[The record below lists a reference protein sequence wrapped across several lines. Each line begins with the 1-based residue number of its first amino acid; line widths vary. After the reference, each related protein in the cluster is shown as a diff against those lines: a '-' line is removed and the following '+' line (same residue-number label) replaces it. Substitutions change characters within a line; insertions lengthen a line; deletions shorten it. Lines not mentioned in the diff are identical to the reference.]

1 MPSWGVHLGIANKVL
16 KNIDNIDKNLFMF
29 GNVTP
34 DINNGYVIKNVS
46 KIIAHKITHYDGEK
60 DFKGYRRF
68 YIKYAK
74 YIQDPVILGS
84 LTHLMTD
91 YYYNNITYTKKAIWD
106 EKRESIIG
114 VKLNNGKQ
122 IKCNKEE
129 LRKLKRNDFRIYA
142 DYVYKN
148 SKFEDLKF
156 DEKILSVNQIVDEF
170 AITKKESEETIQYI
184 NKYINGEKFIIDM
197 CEKHEYLM
205 YTKQEMENMEK
216 ECVQFITEFLK
227 RIKNIII
234 GKTAGFCYGVKEY
247 IESLKKE
254 IEEFDF
260 SNYKVTSI
268 YIGGG
273 TPSYIDSIYIVEIL
287 SELKEKLKCNLIEF
301 KDIEITIEVNPGTVD
316 TKKLNDYKKSGIN
329 RLSIGLQSTKNDIL
343 KKIGRIHTYQEFLE
357 IYKLA
362 RETGFKNINIDLMI
376 GIPEQKIGDLK
387 NTLQDIIKLE
397 PEHISVYSLIIE
409 ENTPI
414 EKMLENGEIK
424 LPDEDLE
431 RNMYWYVKNT
441 LELNGY
447 NHYEISNFAKLGKE
461 SRHNLNCWNQ
471 EEYIG
476 FGVAA
481 HSYLNGIR
489 FSNTINVEEYIQHI
503 ENNRKEENI
512 QIEESQ
518 SLEDKK
524 NEFMMLGFRKI
535 QGVDIARFK
544 EKFIDN
550 PIFLYRENL
559 NKLVE
564 EGLIEV
570 DLNHIKLT
578 NKGIDLANL
587 VFEEFVDDC

>member
-1 MPSWGVHLGIANKVL
+1 MLNELGIYIHIPFCKQKCYYCDFVSYSNK
-16 KNIDNIDKNLFMF
+16 
-29 GNVTP
+29 
-34 DINNGYVIKNVS
+34 
-46 KIIAHKITHYDGEK
+46 
-60 DFKGYRRF
+60 
-68 YIKYAK
+68 
-74 YIQDPVILGS
+74 
-84 LTHLMTD
+84 
-91 YYYNNITYTKKAIWD
+91 
-106 EKRESIIG
+106 
-114 VKLNNGKQ
+114 
-122 IKCNKEE
+122 C
-129 LRKLKRNDFRIYA
+129 
-142 DYVYKN
+142 
-148 SKFEDLKF
+148 
-156 DEKILSVNQIVDEF
+156 
-170 AITKKESEETIQYI
+170 SE
-184 NKYINGEKFIIDM
+184 
-197 CEKHEYLM
+197 
-205 YTKQEMENMEK
+205 
-216 ECVQFITEFLK
+216 
-227 RIKNIII
+227 
-234 GKTAGFCYGVKEY
+234 VKEY

-254 IEEFDF
+254 IKEFDF

-287 SELKEKLKCNLIEF
+287 SKLKEKLKCNLIEF

-316 TKKLNDYKKSGIN
+316 TKKLNDYKKLGIN

-376 GIPEQKIGDLK
+376 GIPGQKIGDLK

-550 PIFLYRENL
+550 PILLYRENL

>member
-1 MPSWGVHLGIANKVL
+1 MLNELGIYIHIPFCKQKCYYCDFVSYSNK
-16 KNIDNIDKNLFMF
+16 
-29 GNVTP
+29 
-34 DINNGYVIKNVS
+34 
-46 KIIAHKITHYDGEK
+46 
-60 DFKGYRRF
+60 
-68 YIKYAK
+68 
-74 YIQDPVILGS
+74 
-84 LTHLMTD
+84 
-91 YYYNNITYTKKAIWD
+91 
-106 EKRESIIG
+106 
-114 VKLNNGKQ
+114 
-122 IKCNKEE
+122 C
-129 LRKLKRNDFRIYA
+129 
-142 DYVYKN
+142 
-148 SKFEDLKF
+148 
-156 DEKILSVNQIVDEF
+156 
-170 AITKKESEETIQYI
+170 SE
-184 NKYINGEKFIIDM
+184 
-197 CEKHEYLM
+197 
-205 YTKQEMENMEK
+205 
-216 ECVQFITEFLK
+216 
-227 RIKNIII
+227 
-234 GKTAGFCYGVKEY
+234 VKEY

-376 GIPEQKIGDLK
+376 GIPGQKIGNLK

-447 NHYEISNFAKLGKE
+447 NHYEISNFAKFGKE

-489 FSNTINVEEYIQHI
+489 FSNTINVEEYIQHL

-550 PIFLYRENL
+550 PIFLYREKL

>member
-1 MPSWGVHLGIANKVL
+1 MLNELGIYIHIPFCKQKCYYCDFVSYSNK
-16 KNIDNIDKNLFMF
+16 
-29 GNVTP
+29 
-34 DINNGYVIKNVS
+34 
-46 KIIAHKITHYDGEK
+46 
-60 DFKGYRRF
+60 
-68 YIKYAK
+68 
-74 YIQDPVILGS
+74 
-84 LTHLMTD
+84 
-91 YYYNNITYTKKAIWD
+91 
-106 EKRESIIG
+106 
-114 VKLNNGKQ
+114 
-122 IKCNKEE
+122 C
-129 LRKLKRNDFRIYA
+129 
-142 DYVYKN
+142 
-148 SKFEDLKF
+148 
-156 DEKILSVNQIVDEF
+156 
-170 AITKKESEETIQYI
+170 SE
-184 NKYINGEKFIIDM
+184 
-197 CEKHEYLM
+197 
-205 YTKQEMENMEK
+205 
-216 ECVQFITEFLK
+216 
-227 RIKNIII
+227 
-234 GKTAGFCYGVKEY
+234 VKEY

-316 TKKLNDYKKSGIN
+316 TKKLNDYKKLGIN

-376 GIPEQKIGDLK
+376 GIPGQKIGDLK

-518 SLEDKK
+518 RLEDKK

-550 PIFLYRENL
+550 PILLYRENL

>member
-1 MPSWGVHLGIANKVL
+1 MLNELGIYIHIPFCKQKCYYCDFVSYSNK
-16 KNIDNIDKNLFMF
+16 
-29 GNVTP
+29 
-34 DINNGYVIKNVS
+34 
-46 KIIAHKITHYDGEK
+46 
-60 DFKGYRRF
+60 
-68 YIKYAK
+68 
-74 YIQDPVILGS
+74 
-84 LTHLMTD
+84 
-91 YYYNNITYTKKAIWD
+91 
-106 EKRESIIG
+106 
-114 VKLNNGKQ
+114 
-122 IKCNKEE
+122 C
-129 LRKLKRNDFRIYA
+129 
-142 DYVYKN
+142 
-148 SKFEDLKF
+148 
-156 DEKILSVNQIVDEF
+156 
-170 AITKKESEETIQYI
+170 SE
-184 NKYINGEKFIIDM
+184 
-197 CEKHEYLM
+197 
-205 YTKQEMENMEK
+205 
-216 ECVQFITEFLK
+216 
-227 RIKNIII
+227 
-234 GKTAGFCYGVKEY
+234 VKEY

-357 IYKLA
+357 INKLA

-376 GIPEQKIGDLK
+376 GIPGQKIGDLK

-481 HSYLNGIR
+481 HSYLNDIR

-550 PIFLYRENL
+550 PIFLYREKL

>member
-1 MPSWGVHLGIANKVL
+1 MLNELGIYIHIPFCKQKCYYCDFVSYSNK
-16 KNIDNIDKNLFMF
+16 
-29 GNVTP
+29 
-34 DINNGYVIKNVS
+34 
-46 KIIAHKITHYDGEK
+46 
-60 DFKGYRRF
+60 
-68 YIKYAK
+68 
-74 YIQDPVILGS
+74 
-84 LTHLMTD
+84 
-91 YYYNNITYTKKAIWD
+91 
-106 EKRESIIG
+106 
-114 VKLNNGKQ
+114 
-122 IKCNKEE
+122 C
-129 LRKLKRNDFRIYA
+129 
-142 DYVYKN
+142 
-148 SKFEDLKF
+148 
-156 DEKILSVNQIVDEF
+156 
-170 AITKKESEETIQYI
+170 SE
-184 NKYINGEKFIIDM
+184 
-197 CEKHEYLM
+197 
-205 YTKQEMENMEK
+205 
-216 ECVQFITEFLK
+216 
-227 RIKNIII
+227 
-234 GKTAGFCYGVKEY
+234 VKEY

-316 TKKLNDYKKSGIN
+316 TKKLNDYKKLGIN

-343 KKIGRIHTYQEFLE
+343 KKIGRIHTYQEFLK

-376 GIPEQKIGDLK
+376 GIPGQKIGDLK

-431 RNMYWYVKNT
+431 RNIYWYVKNT

>member
-1 MPSWGVHLGIANKVL
+1 MLNELGIYIHIPFCKQKCYYCDFVSYSNK
-16 KNIDNIDKNLFMF
+16 
-29 GNVTP
+29 
-34 DINNGYVIKNVS
+34 
-46 KIIAHKITHYDGEK
+46 
-60 DFKGYRRF
+60 
-68 YIKYAK
+68 
-74 YIQDPVILGS
+74 
-84 LTHLMTD
+84 
-91 YYYNNITYTKKAIWD
+91 
-106 EKRESIIG
+106 
-114 VKLNNGKQ
+114 
-122 IKCNKEE
+122 C
-129 LRKLKRNDFRIYA
+129 
-142 DYVYKN
+142 
-148 SKFEDLKF
+148 
-156 DEKILSVNQIVDEF
+156 
-170 AITKKESEETIQYI
+170 SE
-184 NKYINGEKFIIDM
+184 
-197 CEKHEYLM
+197 
-205 YTKQEMENMEK
+205 
-216 ECVQFITEFLK
+216 
-227 RIKNIII
+227 
-234 GKTAGFCYGVKEY
+234 VKEY

-316 TKKLNDYKKSGIN
+316 TKKLNDYKKLGIN

-376 GIPEQKIGDLK
+376 GIPGQKIGDLK

-447 NHYEISNFAKLGKE
+447 NHYEISNFAKFGKE

>member
-1 MPSWGVHLGIANKVL
+1 MEIGIYVHIPFCKQKCYYCDFVSYSNK
-16 KNIDNIDKNLFMF
+16 
-29 GNVTP
+29 
-34 DINNGYVIKNVS
+34 
-46 KIIAHKITHYDGEK
+46 
-60 DFKGYRRF
+60 
-68 YIKYAK
+68 
-74 YIQDPVILGS
+74 
-84 LTHLMTD
+84 
-91 YYYNNITYTKKAIWD
+91 
-106 EKRESIIG
+106 
-114 VKLNNGKQ
+114 
-122 IKCNKEE
+122 C
-129 LRKLKRNDFRIYA
+129 
-142 DYVYKN
+142 
-148 SKFEDLKF
+148 
-156 DEKILSVNQIVDEF
+156 
-170 AITKKESEETIQYI
+170 SE
-184 NKYINGEKFIIDM
+184 
-197 CEKHEYLM
+197 
-205 YTKQEMENMEK
+205 
-216 ECVQFITEFLK
+216 
-227 RIKNIII
+227 
-234 GKTAGFCYGVKEY
+234 VKEY

-376 GIPEQKIGDLK
+376 GIPGQKIGDLK

>member
-1 MPSWGVHLGIANKVL
+1 MLNELGIYIHIPFCKQKCYYCDFVSYSNK
-16 KNIDNIDKNLFMF
+16 
-29 GNVTP
+29 
-34 DINNGYVIKNVS
+34 
-46 KIIAHKITHYDGEK
+46 
-60 DFKGYRRF
+60 
-68 YIKYAK
+68 
-74 YIQDPVILGS
+74 
-84 LTHLMTD
+84 
-91 YYYNNITYTKKAIWD
+91 
-106 EKRESIIG
+106 
-114 VKLNNGKQ
+114 
-122 IKCNKEE
+122 C
-129 LRKLKRNDFRIYA
+129 
-142 DYVYKN
+142 
-148 SKFEDLKF
+148 
-156 DEKILSVNQIVDEF
+156 
-170 AITKKESEETIQYI
+170 SE
-184 NKYINGEKFIIDM
+184 
-197 CEKHEYLM
+197 
-205 YTKQEMENMEK
+205 
-216 ECVQFITEFLK
+216 
-227 RIKNIII
+227 
-234 GKTAGFCYGVKEY
+234 VKEY

-316 TKKLNDYKKSGIN
+316 TKKLNDYKKLGIN

-535 QGVDIARFK
+535 QGVDIAGFK

>member
-1 MPSWGVHLGIANKVL
+1 MLNELGIYIHIPFCKQKCYYCDFVSYSNK
-16 KNIDNIDKNLFMF
+16 
-29 GNVTP
+29 
-34 DINNGYVIKNVS
+34 
-46 KIIAHKITHYDGEK
+46 
-60 DFKGYRRF
+60 
-68 YIKYAK
+68 
-74 YIQDPVILGS
+74 
-84 LTHLMTD
+84 
-91 YYYNNITYTKKAIWD
+91 
-106 EKRESIIG
+106 
-114 VKLNNGKQ
+114 
-122 IKCNKEE
+122 C
-129 LRKLKRNDFRIYA
+129 
-142 DYVYKN
+142 
-148 SKFEDLKF
+148 
-156 DEKILSVNQIVDEF
+156 
-170 AITKKESEETIQYI
+170 SE
-184 NKYINGEKFIIDM
+184 
-197 CEKHEYLM
+197 
-205 YTKQEMENMEK
+205 
-216 ECVQFITEFLK
+216 
-227 RIKNIII
+227 
-234 GKTAGFCYGVKEY
+234 VKEY
-247 IESLKKE
+247 IESLKNE

-316 TKKLNDYKKSGIN
+316 TKKLNDYKKLGIN

-376 GIPEQKIGDLK
+376 GIPGQKIGDLK

-481 HSYLNGIR
+481 HSYLNDIR

-550 PIFLYRENL
+550 PIFLYREKL

>member
-1 MPSWGVHLGIANKVL
+1 MLNELGIYIHIPFCKQKCYYCDFVSYSNK
-16 KNIDNIDKNLFMF
+16 
-29 GNVTP
+29 
-34 DINNGYVIKNVS
+34 
-46 KIIAHKITHYDGEK
+46 
-60 DFKGYRRF
+60 
-68 YIKYAK
+68 
-74 YIQDPVILGS
+74 
-84 LTHLMTD
+84 
-91 YYYNNITYTKKAIWD
+91 
-106 EKRESIIG
+106 
-114 VKLNNGKQ
+114 
-122 IKCNKEE
+122 C
-129 LRKLKRNDFRIYA
+129 
-142 DYVYKN
+142 
-148 SKFEDLKF
+148 
-156 DEKILSVNQIVDEF
+156 
-170 AITKKESEETIQYI
+170 SE
-184 NKYINGEKFIIDM
+184 
-197 CEKHEYLM
+197 
-205 YTKQEMENMEK
+205 
-216 ECVQFITEFLK
+216 
-227 RIKNIII
+227 
-234 GKTAGFCYGVKEY
+234 VKEY

-316 TKKLNDYKKSGIN
+316 TKKLNDYKKLGIN

-376 GIPEQKIGDLK
+376 GIPGQKIGDLK

-489 FSNTINVEEYIQHI
+489 FSNTINVEEYIQHL

-550 PIFLYRENL
+550 PIFLYREKL

>member
-1 MPSWGVHLGIANKVL
+1 MLNELGIYIHIPFCKQ
-16 KNIDNIDKNLFMF
+16 KCYYCDF
-29 GNVTP
+29 
-34 DINNGYVIKNVS
+34 VS
-46 KIIAHKITHYDGEK
+46 Y
-60 DFKGYRRF
+60 
-68 YIKYAK
+68 
-74 YIQDPVILGS
+74 S
-84 LTHLMTD
+84 
-91 YYYNNITYTKKAIWD
+91 N
-106 EKRESIIG
+106 
-114 VKLNNGKQ
+114 
-122 IKCNKEE
+122 KCNE
-129 LRKLKRNDFRIYA
+129 
-142 DYVYKN
+142 
-148 SKFEDLKF
+148 
-156 DEKILSVNQIVDEF
+156 
-170 AITKKESEETIQYI
+170 
-184 NKYINGEKFIIDM
+184 
-197 CEKHEYLM
+197 
-205 YTKQEMENMEK
+205 
-216 ECVQFITEFLK
+216 
-227 RIKNIII
+227 
-234 GKTAGFCYGVKEY
+234 VKEY

-254 IEEFDF
+254 IKEFDF

-316 TKKLNDYKKSGIN
+316 TKKLNDYKKLGIN

-362 RETGFKNINIDLMI
+362 RKTGFKNINIDLMI
-376 GIPEQKIGDLK
+376 GIPGQKIGDLK

-481 HSYLNGIR
+481 HSYLNDIR

-512 QIEESQ
+512 QIEENQ

-550 PIFLYRENL
+550 PIFLYREKL

>member
-1 MPSWGVHLGIANKVL
+1 MLNELGIYIHIPFCKQKCYYCDFVSYSNK
-16 KNIDNIDKNLFMF
+16 
-29 GNVTP
+29 
-34 DINNGYVIKNVS
+34 
-46 KIIAHKITHYDGEK
+46 
-60 DFKGYRRF
+60 
-68 YIKYAK
+68 
-74 YIQDPVILGS
+74 
-84 LTHLMTD
+84 
-91 YYYNNITYTKKAIWD
+91 
-106 EKRESIIG
+106 
-114 VKLNNGKQ
+114 
-122 IKCNKEE
+122 C
-129 LRKLKRNDFRIYA
+129 
-142 DYVYKN
+142 
-148 SKFEDLKF
+148 
-156 DEKILSVNQIVDEF
+156 
-170 AITKKESEETIQYI
+170 SE
-184 NKYINGEKFIIDM
+184 
-197 CEKHEYLM
+197 
-205 YTKQEMENMEK
+205 
-216 ECVQFITEFLK
+216 
-227 RIKNIII
+227 
-234 GKTAGFCYGVKEY
+234 VKEY

-316 TKKLNDYKKSGIN
+316 TKKLNDYKKLGIN

-343 KKIGRIHTYQEFLE
+343 KKIGRIHTYQEFLK

-362 RETGFKNINIDLMI
+362 RETGFKNFNIDLMI
-376 GIPEQKIGDLK
+376 GIPGQKIGDLK

>member
-1 MPSWGVHLGIANKVL
+1 MLNELGIYIHIPFCKQKCYYCDFVSYSNK
-16 KNIDNIDKNLFMF
+16 
-29 GNVTP
+29 
-34 DINNGYVIKNVS
+34 
-46 KIIAHKITHYDGEK
+46 
-60 DFKGYRRF
+60 
-68 YIKYAK
+68 
-74 YIQDPVILGS
+74 
-84 LTHLMTD
+84 
-91 YYYNNITYTKKAIWD
+91 
-106 EKRESIIG
+106 
-114 VKLNNGKQ
+114 
-122 IKCNKEE
+122 C
-129 LRKLKRNDFRIYA
+129 
-142 DYVYKN
+142 
-148 SKFEDLKF
+148 
-156 DEKILSVNQIVDEF
+156 
-170 AITKKESEETIQYI
+170 SE
-184 NKYINGEKFIIDM
+184 
-197 CEKHEYLM
+197 
-205 YTKQEMENMEK
+205 
-216 ECVQFITEFLK
+216 
-227 RIKNIII
+227 
-234 GKTAGFCYGVKEY
+234 VKEY

-376 GIPEQKIGDLK
+376 GIPGQKIGDLK

-447 NHYEISNFAKLGKE
+447 NHYEISNFAKFGKE

>member
-1 MPSWGVHLGIANKVL
+1 MLNELGIYIHIPFCKQRCYYCDFVSYSNK
-16 KNIDNIDKNLFMF
+16 
-29 GNVTP
+29 
-34 DINNGYVIKNVS
+34 
-46 KIIAHKITHYDGEK
+46 
-60 DFKGYRRF
+60 
-68 YIKYAK
+68 
-74 YIQDPVILGS
+74 
-84 LTHLMTD
+84 
-91 YYYNNITYTKKAIWD
+91 
-106 EKRESIIG
+106 
-114 VKLNNGKQ
+114 
-122 IKCNKEE
+122 C
-129 LRKLKRNDFRIYA
+129 
-142 DYVYKN
+142 
-148 SKFEDLKF
+148 
-156 DEKILSVNQIVDEF
+156 
-170 AITKKESEETIQYI
+170 SE
-184 NKYINGEKFIIDM
+184 
-197 CEKHEYLM
+197 
-205 YTKQEMENMEK
+205 
-216 ECVQFITEFLK
+216 
-227 RIKNIII
+227 
-234 GKTAGFCYGVKEY
+234 VKEY

-376 GIPEQKIGDLK
+376 GIPGQKIGDLK

-447 NHYEISNFAKLGKE
+447 NHYEISNFAKFGKE

-489 FSNTINVEEYIQHI
+489 FSNTINVEEYIQHL

-550 PIFLYRENL
+550 PIFLYREKL

>member
-1 MPSWGVHLGIANKVL
+1 MLNELGIYIHIPFCKQKCYYCDFISYSNK
-16 KNIDNIDKNLFMF
+16 
-29 GNVTP
+29 
-34 DINNGYVIKNVS
+34 
-46 KIIAHKITHYDGEK
+46 
-60 DFKGYRRF
+60 
-68 YIKYAK
+68 
-74 YIQDPVILGS
+74 
-84 LTHLMTD
+84 
-91 YYYNNITYTKKAIWD
+91 
-106 EKRESIIG
+106 
-114 VKLNNGKQ
+114 
-122 IKCNKEE
+122 C
-129 LRKLKRNDFRIYA
+129 
-142 DYVYKN
+142 
-148 SKFEDLKF
+148 
-156 DEKILSVNQIVDEF
+156 
-170 AITKKESEETIQYI
+170 SE
-184 NKYINGEKFIIDM
+184 
-197 CEKHEYLM
+197 
-205 YTKQEMENMEK
+205 
-216 ECVQFITEFLK
+216 
-227 RIKNIII
+227 
-234 GKTAGFCYGVKEY
+234 VKEY

-316 TKKLNDYKKSGIN
+316 TKKLNDYKKLGIN

-376 GIPEQKIGDLK
+376 GIPGQKIGDLK

-447 NHYEISNFAKLGKE
+447 NHYEISNFAKFGKE

>member
-1 MPSWGVHLGIANKVL
+1 MLNELGIYIHIPFCKQKCYYCDFVSYSNK
-16 KNIDNIDKNLFMF
+16 
-29 GNVTP
+29 
-34 DINNGYVIKNVS
+34 
-46 KIIAHKITHYDGEK
+46 
-60 DFKGYRRF
+60 
-68 YIKYAK
+68 
-74 YIQDPVILGS
+74 
-84 LTHLMTD
+84 
-91 YYYNNITYTKKAIWD
+91 
-106 EKRESIIG
+106 
-114 VKLNNGKQ
+114 
-122 IKCNKEE
+122 C
-129 LRKLKRNDFRIYA
+129 
-142 DYVYKN
+142 
-148 SKFEDLKF
+148 
-156 DEKILSVNQIVDEF
+156 
-170 AITKKESEETIQYI
+170 SE
-184 NKYINGEKFIIDM
+184 
-197 CEKHEYLM
+197 
-205 YTKQEMENMEK
+205 
-216 ECVQFITEFLK
+216 
-227 RIKNIII
+227 
-234 GKTAGFCYGVKEY
+234 VKEY

-316 TKKLNDYKKSGIN
+316 TKKLNDYKKLGIN

-376 GIPEQKIGDLK
+376 GIPGQKIGDLK

-489 FSNTINVEEYIQHI
+489 FSNTINVEEYIQHL

-550 PIFLYRENL
+550 PIFLYHEKL
-559 NKLVE
+559 NKLIE

>member
-1 MPSWGVHLGIANKVL
+1 MLNELGIYIHTQFCKQKCYYCDFVSYSNK
-16 KNIDNIDKNLFMF
+16 
-29 GNVTP
+29 
-34 DINNGYVIKNVS
+34 
-46 KIIAHKITHYDGEK
+46 
-60 DFKGYRRF
+60 
-68 YIKYAK
+68 
-74 YIQDPVILGS
+74 
-84 LTHLMTD
+84 
-91 YYYNNITYTKKAIWD
+91 
-106 EKRESIIG
+106 
-114 VKLNNGKQ
+114 
-122 IKCNKEE
+122 C
-129 LRKLKRNDFRIYA
+129 
-142 DYVYKN
+142 
-148 SKFEDLKF
+148 
-156 DEKILSVNQIVDEF
+156 
-170 AITKKESEETIQYI
+170 SE
-184 NKYINGEKFIIDM
+184 
-197 CEKHEYLM
+197 
-205 YTKQEMENMEK
+205 
-216 ECVQFITEFLK
+216 
-227 RIKNIII
+227 
-234 GKTAGFCYGVKEY
+234 VKEY

-376 GIPEQKIGDLK
+376 GIPGQKIGDLK

-489 FSNTINVEEYIQHI
+489 FSNAISVEEYIQNI
-503 ENNRKEENI
+503 KNNRKDENI
-512 QIEESQ
+512 QIEEKQ

>member
-1 MPSWGVHLGIANKVL
+1 MLNELGIYIHIPFCKQKCYYCDFVSYSNK
-16 KNIDNIDKNLFMF
+16 
-29 GNVTP
+29 
-34 DINNGYVIKNVS
+34 
-46 KIIAHKITHYDGEK
+46 
-60 DFKGYRRF
+60 
-68 YIKYAK
+68 
-74 YIQDPVILGS
+74 
-84 LTHLMTD
+84 
-91 YYYNNITYTKKAIWD
+91 
-106 EKRESIIG
+106 
-114 VKLNNGKQ
+114 
-122 IKCNKEE
+122 C
-129 LRKLKRNDFRIYA
+129 
-142 DYVYKN
+142 
-148 SKFEDLKF
+148 
-156 DEKILSVNQIVDEF
+156 
-170 AITKKESEETIQYI
+170 SE
-184 NKYINGEKFIIDM
+184 
-197 CEKHEYLM
+197 
-205 YTKQEMENMEK
+205 
-216 ECVQFITEFLK
+216 
-227 RIKNIII
+227 
-234 GKTAGFCYGVKEY
+234 VKEY

-376 GIPEQKIGDLK
+376 GIPGQKIGDLK

-431 RNMYWYVKNT
+431 RNMYWYEKNT

-481 HSYLNGIR
+481 HSYLNDIR

-550 PIFLYRENL
+550 PIFLYREKL

>member
-1 MPSWGVHLGIANKVL
+1 MLNELGIYIHIPFCKQKCYYCDFVSYSNK
-16 KNIDNIDKNLFMF
+16 
-29 GNVTP
+29 
-34 DINNGYVIKNVS
+34 
-46 KIIAHKITHYDGEK
+46 
-60 DFKGYRRF
+60 
-68 YIKYAK
+68 
-74 YIQDPVILGS
+74 
-84 LTHLMTD
+84 
-91 YYYNNITYTKKAIWD
+91 
-106 EKRESIIG
+106 
-114 VKLNNGKQ
+114 
-122 IKCNKEE
+122 C
-129 LRKLKRNDFRIYA
+129 
-142 DYVYKN
+142 
-148 SKFEDLKF
+148 
-156 DEKILSVNQIVDEF
+156 
-170 AITKKESEETIQYI
+170 SE
-184 NKYINGEKFIIDM
+184 
-197 CEKHEYLM
+197 
-205 YTKQEMENMEK
+205 
-216 ECVQFITEFLK
+216 
-227 RIKNIII
+227 
-234 GKTAGFCYGVKEY
+234 VKEY

-376 GIPEQKIGDLK
+376 GIPGQKIGDLK

-489 FSNTINVEEYIQHI
+489 FSNTINVEEYIQHL

-550 PIFLYRENL
+550 PIFLYHEKL

>member
-1 MPSWGVHLGIANKVL
+1 MLNELGIYIHIPFCKQKCYYCDFISYSNKCSEV
-16 KNIDNIDKNLFMF
+16 
-29 GNVTP
+29 
-34 DINNGYVIKNVS
+34 
-46 KIIAHKITHYDGEK
+46 
-60 DFKGYRRF
+60 KG
-68 YIKYAK
+68 
-74 YIQDPVILGS
+74 
-84 LTHLMTD
+84 
-91 YYYNNITYTKKAIWD
+91 
-106 EKRESIIG
+106 
-114 VKLNNGKQ
+114 
-122 IKCNKEE
+122 
-129 LRKLKRNDFRIYA
+129 
-142 DYVYKN
+142 
-148 SKFEDLKF
+148 
-156 DEKILSVNQIVDEF
+156 
-170 AITKKESEETIQYI
+170 
-184 NKYINGEKFIIDM
+184 
-197 CEKHEYLM
+197 
-205 YTKQEMENMEK
+205 
-216 ECVQFITEFLK
+216 
-227 RIKNIII
+227 
-234 GKTAGFCYGVKEY
+234 Y

-316 TKKLNDYKKSGIN
+316 TKKLNDYKKLGIN

-376 GIPEQKIGDLK
+376 GIPGQKIGDLK

>member
-1 MPSWGVHLGIANKVL
+1 MLNELGIYIHIPFCKQKCYYCDFVSYSNK
-16 KNIDNIDKNLFMF
+16 
-29 GNVTP
+29 
-34 DINNGYVIKNVS
+34 
-46 KIIAHKITHYDGEK
+46 
-60 DFKGYRRF
+60 
-68 YIKYAK
+68 
-74 YIQDPVILGS
+74 
-84 LTHLMTD
+84 
-91 YYYNNITYTKKAIWD
+91 
-106 EKRESIIG
+106 
-114 VKLNNGKQ
+114 
-122 IKCNKEE
+122 C
-129 LRKLKRNDFRIYA
+129 
-142 DYVYKN
+142 
-148 SKFEDLKF
+148 
-156 DEKILSVNQIVDEF
+156 
-170 AITKKESEETIQYI
+170 SE
-184 NKYINGEKFIIDM
+184 
-197 CEKHEYLM
+197 
-205 YTKQEMENMEK
+205 
-216 ECVQFITEFLK
+216 
-227 RIKNIII
+227 
-234 GKTAGFCYGVKEY
+234 VKEY

-316 TKKLNDYKKSGIN
+316 TKKLNDYKKLGIN

-376 GIPEQKIGDLK
+376 GIPGQKIGDLK

-524 NEFMMLGFRKI
+524 NEFIMLGFRKI

-550 PIFLYRENL
+550 PILLYRENL

>member
-1 MPSWGVHLGIANKVL
+1 MLNELGIYIHIPFCKQKCYYCDFVSYSNK
-16 KNIDNIDKNLFMF
+16 
-29 GNVTP
+29 
-34 DINNGYVIKNVS
+34 
-46 KIIAHKITHYDGEK
+46 
-60 DFKGYRRF
+60 
-68 YIKYAK
+68 
-74 YIQDPVILGS
+74 
-84 LTHLMTD
+84 
-91 YYYNNITYTKKAIWD
+91 
-106 EKRESIIG
+106 
-114 VKLNNGKQ
+114 
-122 IKCNKEE
+122 C
-129 LRKLKRNDFRIYA
+129 
-142 DYVYKN
+142 
-148 SKFEDLKF
+148 
-156 DEKILSVNQIVDEF
+156 
-170 AITKKESEETIQYI
+170 SE
-184 NKYINGEKFIIDM
+184 
-197 CEKHEYLM
+197 
-205 YTKQEMENMEK
+205 
-216 ECVQFITEFLK
+216 
-227 RIKNIII
+227 
-234 GKTAGFCYGVKEY
+234 VKEY

-376 GIPEQKIGDLK
+376 GIPGQKIGDLK

-481 HSYLNGIR
+481 HSYLNDIR

-550 PIFLYRENL
+550 PIFLYREKL

>member
-1 MPSWGVHLGIANKVL
+1 MLNELGIYIHIPFCKQKCYYCDFVSYSNK
-16 KNIDNIDKNLFMF
+16 
-29 GNVTP
+29 
-34 DINNGYVIKNVS
+34 
-46 KIIAHKITHYDGEK
+46 
-60 DFKGYRRF
+60 
-68 YIKYAK
+68 
-74 YIQDPVILGS
+74 
-84 LTHLMTD
+84 
-91 YYYNNITYTKKAIWD
+91 
-106 EKRESIIG
+106 
-114 VKLNNGKQ
+114 
-122 IKCNKEE
+122 C
-129 LRKLKRNDFRIYA
+129 
-142 DYVYKN
+142 
-148 SKFEDLKF
+148 
-156 DEKILSVNQIVDEF
+156 
-170 AITKKESEETIQYI
+170 SE
-184 NKYINGEKFIIDM
+184 
-197 CEKHEYLM
+197 
-205 YTKQEMENMEK
+205 
-216 ECVQFITEFLK
+216 
-227 RIKNIII
+227 
-234 GKTAGFCYGVKEY
+234 VKEY

-316 TKKLNDYKKSGIN
+316 TKKLNDYKKLGIN

-376 GIPEQKIGDLK
+376 GIPGQKIGDLK

-535 QGVDIARFK
+535 QGVDIERFK

>member
-1 MPSWGVHLGIANKVL
+1 MLNELGIYIHIPFCKQKCYYCDFVSYSNK
-16 KNIDNIDKNLFMF
+16 
-29 GNVTP
+29 
-34 DINNGYVIKNVS
+34 
-46 KIIAHKITHYDGEK
+46 
-60 DFKGYRRF
+60 
-68 YIKYAK
+68 
-74 YIQDPVILGS
+74 
-84 LTHLMTD
+84 
-91 YYYNNITYTKKAIWD
+91 
-106 EKRESIIG
+106 
-114 VKLNNGKQ
+114 
-122 IKCNKEE
+122 C
-129 LRKLKRNDFRIYA
+129 
-142 DYVYKN
+142 
-148 SKFEDLKF
+148 
-156 DEKILSVNQIVDEF
+156 
-170 AITKKESEETIQYI
+170 SE
-184 NKYINGEKFIIDM
+184 
-197 CEKHEYLM
+197 
-205 YTKQEMENMEK
+205 
-216 ECVQFITEFLK
+216 
-227 RIKNIII
+227 
-234 GKTAGFCYGVKEY
+234 VKEY

-362 RETGFKNINIDLMI
+362 REIGFKNINIDLMI
-376 GIPEQKIGDLK
+376 GIPGQKIEDLK

-447 NHYEISNFAKLGKE
+447 NHYEISNFAKFGKE

>member
-1 MPSWGVHLGIANKVL
+1 MLNELGIYIHIPFCKQKCYYCDFVSYSNK
-16 KNIDNIDKNLFMF
+16 
-29 GNVTP
+29 
-34 DINNGYVIKNVS
+34 
-46 KIIAHKITHYDGEK
+46 
-60 DFKGYRRF
+60 
-68 YIKYAK
+68 
-74 YIQDPVILGS
+74 
-84 LTHLMTD
+84 
-91 YYYNNITYTKKAIWD
+91 
-106 EKRESIIG
+106 
-114 VKLNNGKQ
+114 
-122 IKCNKEE
+122 C
-129 LRKLKRNDFRIYA
+129 
-142 DYVYKN
+142 
-148 SKFEDLKF
+148 
-156 DEKILSVNQIVDEF
+156 
-170 AITKKESEETIQYI
+170 SE
-184 NKYINGEKFIIDM
+184 
-197 CEKHEYLM
+197 
-205 YTKQEMENMEK
+205 
-216 ECVQFITEFLK
+216 
-227 RIKNIII
+227 
-234 GKTAGFCYGVKEY
+234 VKEY

-316 TKKLNDYKKSGIN
+316 TKKLNDYKKLGIN

-376 GIPEQKIGDLK
+376 GIPGQKIGDLK

-512 QIEESQ
+512 QIEENQ

>member
-1 MPSWGVHLGIANKVL
+1 MLNELGIYIHIPFCKQ
-16 KNIDNIDKNLFMF
+16 KCYYCDF
-29 GNVTP
+29 
-34 DINNGYVIKNVS
+34 VS
-46 KIIAHKITHYDGEK
+46 Y
-60 DFKGYRRF
+60 
-68 YIKYAK
+68 
-74 YIQDPVILGS
+74 S
-84 LTHLMTD
+84 
-91 YYYNNITYTKKAIWD
+91 N
-106 EKRESIIG
+106 
-114 VKLNNGKQ
+114 
-122 IKCNKEE
+122 KCNE
-129 LRKLKRNDFRIYA
+129 
-142 DYVYKN
+142 
-148 SKFEDLKF
+148 
-156 DEKILSVNQIVDEF
+156 
-170 AITKKESEETIQYI
+170 
-184 NKYINGEKFIIDM
+184 
-197 CEKHEYLM
+197 
-205 YTKQEMENMEK
+205 
-216 ECVQFITEFLK
+216 
-227 RIKNIII
+227 
-234 GKTAGFCYGVKEY
+234 VKEY

-362 RETGFKNINIDLMI
+362 RKTGFKNINIDLMI
-376 GIPEQKIGDLK
+376 GIPGQKIGDLK

-481 HSYLNGIR
+481 HSYLNDIR

-512 QIEESQ
+512 QIEENQ

-550 PIFLYRENL
+550 PIFLYREKL

>member
-1 MPSWGVHLGIANKVL
+1 MLNELGIYIHIPFCKQKCYYCDFVSYSNK
-16 KNIDNIDKNLFMF
+16 
-29 GNVTP
+29 
-34 DINNGYVIKNVS
+34 
-46 KIIAHKITHYDGEK
+46 
-60 DFKGYRRF
+60 
-68 YIKYAK
+68 
-74 YIQDPVILGS
+74 
-84 LTHLMTD
+84 
-91 YYYNNITYTKKAIWD
+91 
-106 EKRESIIG
+106 
-114 VKLNNGKQ
+114 
-122 IKCNKEE
+122 C
-129 LRKLKRNDFRIYA
+129 
-142 DYVYKN
+142 
-148 SKFEDLKF
+148 
-156 DEKILSVNQIVDEF
+156 
-170 AITKKESEETIQYI
+170 SE
-184 NKYINGEKFIIDM
+184 
-197 CEKHEYLM
+197 
-205 YTKQEMENMEK
+205 
-216 ECVQFITEFLK
+216 
-227 RIKNIII
+227 
-234 GKTAGFCYGVKEY
+234 VKEY

-550 PIFLYRENL
+550 PILLYRENL

>member
-1 MPSWGVHLGIANKVL
+1 MLNELGIYIHIPFCKQKCYYCDFVSYSNK
-16 KNIDNIDKNLFMF
+16 
-29 GNVTP
+29 
-34 DINNGYVIKNVS
+34 
-46 KIIAHKITHYDGEK
+46 
-60 DFKGYRRF
+60 
-68 YIKYAK
+68 
-74 YIQDPVILGS
+74 
-84 LTHLMTD
+84 
-91 YYYNNITYTKKAIWD
+91 
-106 EKRESIIG
+106 
-114 VKLNNGKQ
+114 
-122 IKCNKEE
+122 C
-129 LRKLKRNDFRIYA
+129 
-142 DYVYKN
+142 
-148 SKFEDLKF
+148 
-156 DEKILSVNQIVDEF
+156 
-170 AITKKESEETIQYI
+170 SE
-184 NKYINGEKFIIDM
+184 
-197 CEKHEYLM
+197 
-205 YTKQEMENMEK
+205 
-216 ECVQFITEFLK
+216 
-227 RIKNIII
+227 
-234 GKTAGFCYGVKEY
+234 VKEY

-316 TKKLNDYKKSGIN
+316 TKKLNDYKKSGVN

-376 GIPEQKIGDLK
+376 GIPGQKIGDLK

-489 FSNTINVEEYIQHI
+489 FSNTINVEEYIQHL

>member
-1 MPSWGVHLGIANKVL
+1 MLNELGIYIHIPFCKQKCYYCDFVSYSNK
-16 KNIDNIDKNLFMF
+16 
-29 GNVTP
+29 
-34 DINNGYVIKNVS
+34 
-46 KIIAHKITHYDGEK
+46 
-60 DFKGYRRF
+60 
-68 YIKYAK
+68 
-74 YIQDPVILGS
+74 
-84 LTHLMTD
+84 
-91 YYYNNITYTKKAIWD
+91 
-106 EKRESIIG
+106 
-114 VKLNNGKQ
+114 
-122 IKCNKEE
+122 C
-129 LRKLKRNDFRIYA
+129 
-142 DYVYKN
+142 
-148 SKFEDLKF
+148 
-156 DEKILSVNQIVDEF
+156 
-170 AITKKESEETIQYI
+170 SE
-184 NKYINGEKFIIDM
+184 
-197 CEKHEYLM
+197 
-205 YTKQEMENMEK
+205 
-216 ECVQFITEFLK
+216 
-227 RIKNIII
+227 
-234 GKTAGFCYGVKEY
+234 VKEY

-343 KKIGRIHTYQEFLE
+343 KKIGRIHTYQEFLK

-376 GIPEQKIGDLK
+376 GIPGQKIGDLK

-447 NHYEISNFAKLGKE
+447 NHYEISNFAKFGKE

-489 FSNTINVEEYIQHI
+489 FSNTINVEEYIQHL

-550 PIFLYRENL
+550 PIFLYREKL

>member
-1 MPSWGVHLGIANKVL
+1 MLNELGIYIHIPFCKQKCYYCDFVSYSNK
-16 KNIDNIDKNLFMF
+16 
-29 GNVTP
+29 
-34 DINNGYVIKNVS
+34 
-46 KIIAHKITHYDGEK
+46 
-60 DFKGYRRF
+60 
-68 YIKYAK
+68 
-74 YIQDPVILGS
+74 
-84 LTHLMTD
+84 
-91 YYYNNITYTKKAIWD
+91 
-106 EKRESIIG
+106 
-114 VKLNNGKQ
+114 
-122 IKCNKEE
+122 C
-129 LRKLKRNDFRIYA
+129 
-142 DYVYKN
+142 
-148 SKFEDLKF
+148 
-156 DEKILSVNQIVDEF
+156 
-170 AITKKESEETIQYI
+170 SE
-184 NKYINGEKFIIDM
+184 
-197 CEKHEYLM
+197 
-205 YTKQEMENMEK
+205 
-216 ECVQFITEFLK
+216 
-227 RIKNIII
+227 
-234 GKTAGFCYGVKEY
+234 VKEY

-376 GIPEQKIGDLK
+376 GIPGQKIGDLK

-550 PIFLYRENL
+550 PILLYRENL